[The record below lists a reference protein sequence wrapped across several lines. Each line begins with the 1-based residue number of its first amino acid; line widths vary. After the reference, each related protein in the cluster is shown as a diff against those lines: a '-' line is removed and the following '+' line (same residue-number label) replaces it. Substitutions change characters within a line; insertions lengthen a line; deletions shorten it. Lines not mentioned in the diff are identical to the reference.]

1 MWVATSNI
9 KGTMRP
15 SKVAEDMAHVA
26 HLASVFFFQ
35 EITYGFNKRL
45 LHRLFA
51 RVFYIAALAR
61 ECPVVLKK
69 AHWEI
74 LDVHVSLAH
83 KGRPLCSP
91 NRYIVVVLARRRGS
105 QKVVAFI
112 STHYISGAWNRKRK
126 TFKKWRR
133 AMWLRHHSLHQTI
146 VDILVS
152 AGISVVGG
160 ADWNRLIHQI
170 RPLHKDMEW
179 VAAGGIDGVY
189 IVEAPSGTRIR
200 VHEEDVERG
209 LNTDHALRRARLTF
223 RAGSMEEQPT
233 RLPRL
238 PSAA

>member
-15 SKVAEDMAHVA
+15 GKVAEDMAHVA
-26 HLASVFFFQ
+26 HIASVLFFQ

-45 LHRLFA
+45 LRRLFA
-51 RVFYIAALAR
+51 RVFYIAAIAR

-112 STHYISGAWNRKRK
+112 STHYISGAWNRRLKS
-126 TFKKWRR
+126 FKKWRR
-133 AMWLRHHSLHQTI
+133 AMWLRHHSLHRTI

-152 AGISVVGG
+152 EGISVVGG
-160 ADWNRLIHQI
+160 ADWNRGLYGIK
-170 RPLHKDMEW
+170 RLHKDMEW
-179 VAAGGIDGVY
+179 AVFGHIDGVY
-189 IVEAPSGTRIR
+189 FVEAPGGTQIR
-200 VHEEDVERG
+200 LHDNDVVTG
-209 LNTDHALRRARLTF
+209 LNTDHPARRARLTF
-223 RAGSMEEQPT
+223 HAGTMKEQPT
-233 RLPRL
+233 SLPRL